1 MFSCLS
7 FVFSFFTRLYADF
20 CTTKTNKTN
29 QNYGR
34 SDTESHTD
42 VNKSEGKR
50 NKYVIQL
57 NNLFKKH
64 TGKAEAPAP
73 NDAEEGKV
81 SNDEEDNAPP
91 SESTVI
97 VEDEPQKKVWIF
109 ERKIS
114 LKISFI

>member
-1 MFSCLS
+1 M
-7 FVFSFFTRLYADF
+7 
-20 CTTKTNKTN
+20 
-29 QNYGR
+29 
-34 SDTESHTD
+34 
-42 VNKSEGKR
+42 NKSEGKR